1 MESTA
6 PPSSVTGPS
15 TWYQDAATPHQRNK
29 RYCRLRPDPIKIAPG
44 HGRERLPTSS
54 WRPRWHLRKQVTLVA
69 PPRSR
74 RSRAYPKAVAGYVPP
89 LRDIRFLL
97 EQLVDLPSLSKLEP
111 YYHADPGTV
120 FGVIEESGRF
130 MAEVMGPLNRVGDTV
145 GSTLDGD
152 GKVTT
157 PPGFSEAYR
166 RYVDA
171 GWGAVSFSPEFG
183 GGGFPWL
190 VTVVMQEM
198 LASAN
203 LAFSL
208 CPLLTQGAIDMLT
221 HHGSPGQQA
230 TFLEKMVSG
239 EWTGTMNLTEPDAGS
254 DVGAVRT
261 KAVPADDGTWRIT
274 GQKIFITF
282 GEHDLADNI
291 IHLVLA
297 RAPDAPPGTKGISC
311 FIVPKHLVN
320 EDGSLGA
327 RNDVRCVSI
336 EHKLGIHASPTC
348 VMSFG
353 EAGGAIGYLIGEAN
367 QGMRYMFTMMNN
379 ARLSVG
385 VQGLSIAERAY
396 QDALRYAQQRKQG
409 RAIGAPPGESS
420 PIVEHPDVRRM
431 LLTMK
436 AYIEAM
442 RALLYTNAV
451 SIDLARHH
459 HDPAEREA
467 RRELADLLT
476 PISNAW
482 CTDFGFELT
491 SVGLQVHG
499 GMGYVEETGVA
510 QYLRDS
516 RIAPIYEGTNG
527 IQAIDLVIRK
537 LPMRGGA
544 VVRDVVAQ
552 MEALDGELATAG
564 GAGRGAGGAGQRGER
579 AVGSDRLD
587 HVPLPSR
594 AQRRPGRGDAVR
606 SAVWPGHRW
615 LVVGPVGACR
625 VAAAA
630 QLDRLQRGLP
640 PGEDQH
646 HPFLR

>member
-1 MESTA
+1 MA
-6 PPSSVTGPS
+6 
-15 TWYQDAATPHQRNK
+15 D
-29 RYCRLRPDPIKIAPG
+29 
-44 HGRERLPTSS
+44 
-54 WRPRWHLRKQVTLVA
+54 
-69 PPRSR
+69 
-74 RSRAYPKAVAGYVPP
+74 YVPP
-89 LRDIRFLL
+89 LRDIRFVL
-97 EQLVDLPSLSKLEP
+97 EHLVDLPGLSKLEA
-111 YYHADPGTV
+111 YDHADPGTV

-130 MAEVMGPLNRVGDTV
+130 MADVLGPLNRVGDTA
-145 GSTLDGD
+145 GCTLDSD

-157 PPGFSEAYR
+157 PPGFNEAYR
-166 RYVDA
+166 LYADA
-171 GWGAVSFSPEFG
+171 GWGAVPFPPEFG

-198 LASAN
+198 MASAN
-203 LAFSL
+203 MAFSL

-221 HHGSPGQQA
+221 LHGSPGQQS

-239 EWTGTMNLTEPDAGS
+239 EWTGTMNLTEPQAGS
-254 DVGAVRT
+254 DLGALRT
-261 KAVPADDGTWRIT
+261 KAAPAGDGSWRIT

-282 GEHDLADNI
+282 GEHDLAGNI

-297 RAPDAPPGTKGISC
+297 RVPGAPPGTKGISC
-311 FIVPKHLVN
+311 FIVPKYLVN

-327 RNDVRCVSI
+327 RNDLRCVSI

-348 VMSFG
+348 VISYG
-353 EAGGAIGYLIGEAN
+353 DAGGATGYLIGEAN

-385 VQGLSIAERAY
+385 VQGLAIAERAY
-396 QDALRYAQQRKQG
+396 QDALRYAQQRRQG
-409 RAIGAPPGESS
+409 RAIGAPAGEAS

-459 HDPAEREA
+459 HDRTEREA
-467 RRELADLLT
+467 RRELVDLLT

-482 CTDFGFELT
+482 CTDLGVELT
-491 SVGLQVHG
+491 SIGLQVHG

-537 LPMRGGA
+537 VPMRGGG
-544 VVRDVVAQ
+544 VVRDLLAQ
-552 MEALDGELATAG
+552 MEALDGELAAAGPELARVRVALANGVSALREATGWIMSHGLAEPNDALAGATPYLRLFGLVIGSWLWARSALVASRLLHNAGGSDVVFLQEKIGTACFYAEQLLPQAAGLLPAITAG
-564 GAGRGAGGAGQRGER
+564 AG
-579 AVGSDRLD
+579 
-587 HVPLPSR
+587 PLFNVDLSR
-594 AQRRPGRGDAVR
+594 ATLG
-606 SAVWPGHRW
+606 
-615 LVVGPVGACR
+615 
-625 VAAAA
+625 
-630 QLDRLQRGLP
+630 
-640 PGEDQH
+640 
-646 HPFLR
+646 